1 MNYEKEYEDAVKRAK
16 AMIKVAEKE
25 DEVYKIAI
33 TIFPELAESENE
45 GIRKEL
51 ITHCKNIRCVTE
63 EFAERKAKWIAWLEK
78 QGEQKLQGK
87 TAIEAINEEN
97 VDNRTCVESI
107 DNIEPKFKIGDWV
120 IYNNEICQIVKR
132 EEGCNKLVTV
142 FGIEK
147 ELVNER
153 NLSTARLWTILDA
166 KEGDVLVTKYNQPF
180 IYNGNYDLFNV
191 GAYCGMDCL
200 GEIFIE
206 SSTYCQWSSTK
217 VKPATKE
224 QRDLLFQKMKEAGYE
239 WDVDK
244 KELKKIE
251 QKPIDKIEPIF
262 EVGDTMRT
270 LQESSNG
277 ITSGLPVVVS
287 IDNEYYRCNN
297 ETIAI
302 KDQNNYE
309 YPPIN
314 KKHVAWSKEDE
325 AIFDKVIARLHKYTP
340 GDEEYADIYYWLKAL
355 KDRILPQPRQEWSE
369 EDEKMLNNMDITLFE
384 ETSIPNVKYWKFMD
398 WLKSLKQRMN
408 ND

>member
-1 MNYEKEYEDAVKRAK
+1 M
-16 AMIKVAEKE
+16 
-25 DEVYKIAI
+25 
-33 TIFPELAESENE
+33 
-45 GIRKEL
+45 
-51 ITHCKNIRCVTE
+51 
-63 EFAERKAKWIAWLEK
+63 
-78 QGEQKLQGK
+78 
-87 TAIEAINEEN
+87 
-97 VDNRTCVESI
+97 
-107 DNIEPKFKIGDWV
+107 
-120 IYNNEICQIVKR
+120 
-132 EEGCNKLVTV
+132 
-142 FGIEK
+142 
-147 ELVNER
+147 
-153 NLSTARLWTILDA
+153 
-166 KEGDVLVTKYNQPF
+166 LVTKYNQPF